1 MGESKKLNNKWIRG
15 ALPALLI
22 HLSIGS
28 VYAWSLFAEPIS
40 NYINK
45 PQSDIQ
51 FAFSLAIF
59 FLGMGAAFGGKIV
72 EKNIH
77 KSSLVSCI
85 CFCSGLLLTA
95 LAVAIKSLW
104 FIYIGYGCLMGIGLG
119 IGYITPVKTLMLWFK
134 DQKGLATG
142 IAVCAFGF
150 ASAVASPIITALT
163 STFNLPL
170 CFIILA
176 IIYFV
181 PMLIAHFIIKKPEW
195 YKETDTDNGFKAKK
209 LLTKPEFLLIWF
221 VIFINISCGLALIGV
236 ASPIMAEQ
244 NMSPTIIALVVS
256 IMGIFNGVGRLLF
269 SALSDKLK
277 SREKIYDL
285 ILVLSIIITI
295 CAVAFRTD
303 LMIITALVVVSACYG
318 AGFSCL
324 PSLLS
329 DVFGMDNISKI
340 HGLSLTAWGIA
351 GLVGNQLSNVVHSI
365 TGSYIPVFV
374 VIAILYFIAD
384 LLVLILSDRLR
395 KTKP

>member
-1 MGESKKLNNKWIRG
+1 MDRINNKWVRG

-28 VYAWSLFAEPIS
+28 VYAWSLFSEPIS

-45 PQSDIQ
+45 PQSDVQ

-59 FLGMGAAFGGKIV
+59 FLGMSAAFGGKIV

-119 IGYITPVKTLMLWFK
+119 VGYITPVKTLMLWFK

-163 STFNLPL
+163 STFDLPL
-170 CFIILA
+170 CFIFLA

-195 YKETDTDNGFKAKK
+195 YKETDADNGFKVT
-209 LLTKPEFLLIWF
+209 LMLTKPQFILIWLVVF
-221 VIFINISCGLALIGV
+221 LNISCGLALIGV
-236 ASPIMAEQ
+236 ASPIMTEQ
-244 NMSPTIIALVVS
+244 NVALQVITIVVS
-256 IMGIFNGVGRLLF
+256 IMGIFNGVGRLIF
-269 SALSDKLK
+269 SAWSDRFK
-277 SREKIYDL
+277 SRVIIYMI
-285 ILVLSIIITI
+285 ILGLSIAT
-295 CAVAFRTD
+295 ATLTF
-303 LMIITALVVVSACYG
+303 ITANDISIFTTLVVISACYG

-329 DVFGMDNISKI
+329 DIFGMDNISKI

-351 GLVGNQLSNVVHSI
+351 GLVGNQISNIVHSV
-365 TGSYIPVFV
+365 TNSYMPVFV
-374 VIAILYFIAD
+374 VITGLYVIAFILTIILYK
-384 LLVLILSDRLR
+384 LNKR
-395 KTKP
+395 